1 MSVFDHDVRE
11 GVDRTRREL
20 ERHEQIGVDGDEQ
33 VHHLTR
39 DADAIIVIDP
49 ETGRREERFELSAV
63 PGKLGGW
70 ESHVEQQRGWDDLDH
85 VSLFGGRR

>member
-1 MSVFDHDVRE
+1 MSVFDHEVRK

-49 ETGRREERFELSAV
+49 ETGRREKRFELSAV
-63 PGKLGGW
+63 PDKLAGW
-70 ESHVEQQRGWDDLDH
+70 ESHVEQQRGWNKRNRIT
-85 VSLFGGRR
+85 LFGGRR